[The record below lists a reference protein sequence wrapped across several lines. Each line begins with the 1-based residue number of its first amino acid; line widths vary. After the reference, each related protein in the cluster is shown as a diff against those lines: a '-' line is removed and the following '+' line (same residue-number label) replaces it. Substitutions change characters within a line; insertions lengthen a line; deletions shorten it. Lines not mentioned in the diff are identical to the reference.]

1 MGLSVAIAGAIVLS
15 VLMLVM
21 MTMTGFVGTM
31 FSIGDVTKQ
40 VSELEKS
47 ISETE
52 ISGDHLSSIALSSK
66 VNFTLNNEGSE
77 ILWNFQDFD
86 LIIEYDGDTSG
97 KLVEE
102 LSFSGDCLGVSPS
115 AGNWCIQS
123 IAGDLK
129 DPGLLNTGEK
139 ASIWTQVSEDLAI
152 SDVTILVS
160 TDNGVIASVTTTS
173 CLLCYQ
179 FLWSVVSD
187 RDQNK
192 WDNKAAGLQEYDGD
206 DNWRTRI
213 VLTDML
219 QWRLI
224 HHSDDDSGTADC
236 VIGVQYSTDGG
247 TTWRGLDNGV
257 VGLLSTNTNSCD
269 VEGNFVSGWATLD
282 ATAQADVWLR
292 IAGTGGDG
300 AADPR
305 FGTIQVQFRT

>member
-1 MGLSVAIAGAIVLS
+1 MGLSVAIAGGIILS

-21 MTMTGFVGTM
+21 MSMTGLAGNM
-31 FSIGDVTKQ
+31 FSIGETSSRVF
-40 VSELEKS
+40 ELEKS

-52 ISGDHLSSIALSSK
+52 ISGDHLSSLIGSPK
-66 VNFTLNNEGSE
+66 VNFTLNNVGSE

-102 LSFSGDCLGVSPS
+102 LSFNGDCLGVSPS

-139 ASIWTQVSEDLAI
+139 ASIWIQVSEDLAI
-152 SDVTILVS
+152 SDVSIIVS
-160 TDNGVIASVTTTS
+160 TDNGVLASVTTTS

-179 FLWSVVSD
+179 ILWSVVSARD
-187 RDQNK
+187 RVEWRDME
-192 WDNKAAGLQEYDGD
+192 AGLDEFDE
-206 DNWRTRI
+206 NIFHRTKI
-213 VLTDML
+213 NLIDLL
-219 QWRLI
+219 QWRLV
-224 HHSDDDSGTADC
+224 HYSEQAGSVNC
-236 VIGVQYSTDGG
+236 VLGVQYSTDGG
-247 TTWRGLDNGV
+247 TNWWGLDNGV
-257 VGLLSTNTNSCD
+257 ADSLSTSTNSCD
-269 VEGNFVSGWATLD
+269 AVGHFVSGWTDLD

-292 IAGTGGDG
+292 LAGEGGDG

-305 FGTIQVQFRT
+305 FGNIEVQFRS